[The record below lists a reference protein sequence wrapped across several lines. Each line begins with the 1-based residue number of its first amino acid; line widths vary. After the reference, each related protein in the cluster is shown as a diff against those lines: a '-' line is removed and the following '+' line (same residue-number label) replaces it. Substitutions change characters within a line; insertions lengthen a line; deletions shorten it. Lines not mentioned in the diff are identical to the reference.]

1 VFSAILDPLNPFH
14 SLASATPPPH
24 SFSHLQVTPAPR
36 WAATLQSAAAAVQ
49 SAARA
54 AAAAALLALPLIAMA
69 RPFRAQQLLPAATAA
84 THIDATA
91 ATAAATAAAASPA
104 AVGGVLLN
112 DRLLERQLGEICIAV
127 QQRLQGQIWLSSTN
141 AQVDDVTAA
150 SILSSSSSGA
160 AAAASIPSSSSS
172 SGGGSNAGLMYQ
184 VVVDGSGRV
193 LGVSPCSP
201 AAAAAVWELPL
212 LVDVKGASLAKVQD
226 RSVVLCRCARVGSGR
241 GPSQPFDGSKACVCG
256 WGEGCVHGG
265 GSVFVCGGEGG
276 E

>member
-1 VFSAILDPLNPFH
+1 
-14 SLASATPPPH
+14 
-24 SFSHLQVTPAPR
+24 
-36 WAATLQSAAAAVQ
+36 
-49 SAARA
+49 
-54 AAAAALLALPLIAMA
+54 MA

-91 ATAAATAAAASPA
+91 ATAAATAASAAPA
-104 AVGGVLLN
+104 AAGGVLLN
-112 DRLLERQLGEICIAV
+112 DRLSERQLGEICTAV
-127 QQRLQGQIWLSSTN
+127 QQRLQGQIWLSSTD

-150 SILSSSSSGA
+150 SILSSSSSSSSSGA

-172 SGGGSNAGLMYQ
+172 AGLMYQ

-226 RSVVLCRCARVGSGR
+226 R
-241 GPSQPFDGSKACVCG
+241 CVCG
-256 WGEGCVHGG
+256 LM
-265 GSVFVCGGEGG
+265 
-276 E
+276 